1 MGKFYEII
9 GMDNLN
15 KDGLRDDILRYETI
29 DNYGMKHDK
38 FVIQLNI
45 IQLWI
50 MKIRLL
56 KFNLKNDTRI
66 GLIAA

>member
-29 DNYGMKHDK
+29 DDYGTKHDK

-56 KFNLKNDTRI
+56 KFNLENDTRI

>member
-29 DNYGMKHDK
+29 DDYGTKHDK

-50 MKIRLL
+50 MKIRLSALVWDMTEKKNGL
-56 KFNLKNDTRI
+56 K
-66 GLIAA
+66 